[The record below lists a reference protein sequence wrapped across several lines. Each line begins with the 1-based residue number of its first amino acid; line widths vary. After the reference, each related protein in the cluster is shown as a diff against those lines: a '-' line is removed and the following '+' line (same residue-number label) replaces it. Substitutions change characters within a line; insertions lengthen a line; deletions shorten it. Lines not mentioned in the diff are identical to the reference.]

1 MNVQD
6 IIALTK
12 AGFTKD
18 EILQLA
24 SIPKEQAAPEEPK
37 EEAPVPAPKEETKE
51 EFAVD
56 THIDDVIAKLEKLS
70 SGMDAKLEKLS
81 SGMEQLAIKTSRM
94 PERETAD
101 QALARIINPY
111 IESTGTG
118 GLNNGSK

>member
-6 IIALTK
+6 ILALTK

-24 SIPKEQAAPEEPK
+24 SIPTDQAEEPEEPK
-37 EEAPVPAPKEETKE
+37 EAPPAPAPKEETKE
-51 EFAVD
+51 ETAVD
-56 THIDDVIAKLEKLS
+56 TRIDDVIS
-70 SGMDAKLEKLS
+70 KLEKLS

-94 PERETAD
+94 PERETAE

-111 IESTGTG
+111 IESTGNG

>member
-1 MNVQD
+1 MNVND
-6 IIALTK
+6 ILALTK

-24 SIPKEQAAPEEPK
+24 SVPTEAAPEEPK
-37 EEAPVPAPKEETKE
+37 EEAPAPKEETKE
-51 EFAVD
+51 EPAVD
-56 THIDDVIAKLEKLS
+56 TRIDDVI
-70 SGMDAKLEKLS
+70 AKLEKLS

-94 PERETAD
+94 PERDTAD

>member
-6 IIALTK
+6 ILALTK

-24 SIPKEQAAPEEPK
+24 SIPTEAEPEEPK
-37 EEAPVPAPKEETKE
+37 EEAPAPAPKEETKE
-51 EFAVD
+51 EPAVD
-56 THIDDVIAKLEKLS
+56 TRIDDVI
-70 SGMDAKLEKLS
+70 AKLEKLS

-94 PERETAD
+94 PERETAE

>member
-6 IIALTK
+6 ILALTK

-24 SIPKEQAAPEEPK
+24 SIPTDQAEPEEPK
-37 EEAPVPAPKEETKE
+37 EAPAPAPKEEPKE
-51 EFAVD
+51 EPAVD
-56 THIDDVIAKLEKLS
+56 TRIDDVI
-70 SGMDAKLEKLS
+70 AKLEKLS

-94 PERETAD
+94 PERETAE

-118 GLNNGSK
+118 GFNNGSK

>member
-6 IIALTK
+6 ILALTK

-24 SIPKEQAAPEEPK
+24 SIPTEAAPEEPK
-37 EEAPVPAPKEETKE
+37 EEAPAPAPKEEPKE
-51 EFAVD
+51 EPAVD
-56 THIDDVIAKLEKLS
+56 TRIDDVI
-70 SGMDAKLEKLS
+70 AKLEKLS

-94 PERETAD
+94 PERETAE

>member
-6 IIALTK
+6 ILALTK

-24 SIPKEQAAPEEPK
+24 SIPTEAAPEEPK
-37 EEAPVPAPKEETKE
+37 EEAPAPASAPKEETKE
-51 EFAVD
+51 EPAVD
-56 THIDDVIAKLEKLS
+56 TRIDDVI
-70 SGMDAKLEKLS
+70 AKLEKLS

-94 PERETAD
+94 PERETAE

-118 GLNNGSK
+118 GFNNGSK

>member
-6 IIALTK
+6 ILALTK

-24 SIPKEQAAPEEPK
+24 SIPTEAVPEEPK
-37 EEAPVPAPKEETKE
+37 EEAPAPAPKEEPKE
-51 EFAVD
+51 EPAVD
-56 THIDDVIAKLEKLS
+56 TRIDDVI
-70 SGMDAKLEKLS
+70 AKLEKLS

-94 PERETAD
+94 PERETAE

>member
-24 SIPKEQAAPEEPK
+24 SIPTDQAEPKEPK
-37 EEAPVPAPKEETKE
+37 EEAPAPAPKEEPKE
-51 EFAVD
+51 EPAVD
-56 THIDDVIAKLEKLS
+56 TRIDDVI
-70 SGMDAKLEKLS
+70 AKLEKLS

-94 PERETAD
+94 PERETAE